1 MISEVTVGLERYV
14 PRLLMSRLSADP
26 GRRVEVLE
34 GTFVFIDVSGFTGLS
49 ERLAKVG
56 KEGAELLVEAINS
69 CFTALLAD
77 VHLLGG
83 SLVKFGG
90 DALLIWFEG
99 DAHAARGC
107 DAAVQMRRRLRE
119 VGRLTAG
126 ASRVTLRMSVG
137 VHSGEFHSF
146 LVGDLF
152 HDLIVAGPG
161 ASTVVA
167 LEGAAEASQILVS
180 AATASQIPARCVGD
194 PTGPGFLLARAPEV
208 ASGPMLGALPELDPV
223 VLARCLPPQVRQQVE
238 SSPGSAEH
246 RTATVSFVEFG
257 RFDEMLE
264 RDGAEVTGERLHELV
279 AYAQAAADEQKICL
293 IDSDVSGGS
302 GKLRFTAGAPRVV
315 GDDEER
321 MLLTMRSVL
330 HADTPF
336 PIRIGVN
343 RGPVFTGEIGPPYR
357 RTYVCMGDTVNL
369 AARLMGK
376 ARPGTIF
383 ATDGVLDRSRTR
395 FDNEQLEPF
404 MVKGKTKPIQAWAVG
419 PALRAASVPQTTKVR
434 PPLVGRDRELR
445 VLRDAVE
452 AARAGTG
459 SLVEIVGD
467 VGTGKSRLLAEV
479 RELAPEM
486 QFVHSACEPYT
497 QGVPYVAWRD
507 PLRQLLGLR
516 WDDTPAAVLEHLRA
530 KLTHSRPDL
539 LPWLPL
545 LSIAADGEPISSP
558 EVEAL
563 SPEAHTR
570 VLHESVLDFLGPA
583 LAVPTLIH
591 IEHAHLMDA
600 ASGALIVTLC
610 DALKSAPWL
619 VLVTRR
625 ESVDGFVAPDH
636 GAVTHL
642 ELGPLSREDSLRL
655 AESTPAAHVVPPHM
669 LELAVERSGGSPEFL
684 LDLLLAAQSGAVELP
699 ASVDAAAMARIDQLD
714 PRDRTLVRRASVL
727 GVSFHPGRLP
737 DVLPE
742 GTDPPSAETWS
753 RLSGVFAVDPDG
765 HVRFKR
771 PALHEVAYEGLPYR
785 ERRTLHASVGA
796 ALERD
801 ARDNVDAEPAVL
813 SLHYF
818 LAADWERAWRYAITG
833 AEHAAQRYAHADASR
848 LYRRALEAGRHRGAS
863 SAELATCWEALGDA
877 LQRTGELVPA
887 ADALNAA
894 RALSSG
900 EPLTRA
906 RLLHKRMIIA
916 HMRGELAASVRRGSA
931 AVRTLDQSDG
941 QETRSLR
948 AQLLV
953 ELAFVRWR
961 QGRFALSERLCR
973 AAIEQA
979 GYGGADRALA
989 QASYVLDI
997 VLVGL
1002 GRIDEATHCGR
1013 ALAIYERLGDHQE
1026 QGNVLNVMGGLAAY
1040 RWEWDEALDLY
1051 RRAEECWRQAGDRA
1065 GVATA
1070 AANLAEILSDR
1081 GLDEQA
1087 AKQLG
1092 YALRICNA
1100 MGERTIAAN
1109 TKALLGRAAA
1119 RSGRVD
1125 EARACLTEAAAEL
1138 STLGEAN
1145 YLEFAQTALAEAE
1158 AFGGDA
1164 ALALELVEPMLA
1176 SDRRD
1181 VAWLQRVRG
1190 TALARLGRWVE
1201 AVEALESSLRLARDQ
1216 DALYDVAATLDVL
1229 QLAGS
1234 DTGAGERDLLAVRLG
1249 IERFHAID
1257 LSADRPAAA
1266 GE

>member
-1 MISEVTVGLERYV
+1 MSGATAGLERYV
-14 PRLLMSRLSADP
+14 PRLLLSRLSADP

-34 GTFVFIDVSGFTGLS
+34 GTFVFIDVSGFTRLS

-56 KEGAELLVEAINS
+56 KEGAELLVDAINS

-99 DAHAARGC
+99 DAHQARGC
-107 DAAVQMRRRLRE
+107 EAAVQMRRRLRD

-126 ASRVTLRMSVG
+126 SSTVTLRMSVG

-146 LVGDLF
+146 LVGDRF
-152 HDLIVAGPG
+152 HDLVVAGPG

-167 LEGAAEASQILVS
+167 LEGAAEASQILIS
-180 AATASQIPARCVGD
+180 AATASQIPARCVGE
-194 PTGPGFLLARAPEV
+194 PTGPGFRLARAPGV
-208 ASGPMLGALPELDPV
+208 AGEAGLPDLPELDPA
-223 VLARCLPPQVRQQVE
+223 VLARCLPPQVRQQVQ

-264 RDGAEVTGERLHELV
+264 RDGADVTGERLHELV
-279 AYAQAAADEQKICL
+279 AYAQLAADEQEICM

-302 GKLRFTAGAPRVV
+302 GKLRFTAGAPRVA

-321 MLLTMRSVL
+321 MLLTMRRVL
-330 HADTPF
+330 LADTPF

-343 RGPVFTGEIGPPYR
+343 RGPVFTGEIGPTYR

-376 ARPGTIF
+376 ARPGTIL
-383 ATDGVLDRSRTR
+383 ATDGVLDRSHTR
-395 FDNEQLEPF
+395 FDNERLEPF
-404 MVKGKTKPIQAWAVG
+404 MVKGKTKPVEAWSVG
-419 PALRAASVPQTTKVR
+419 AALRAAPVPQTTKVR
-434 PPLVGRDRELR
+434 PPLIGRDRELG
-445 VLRDAVE
+445 VLRDAVA

-467 VGTGKSRLLAEV
+467 VGTGKSRLLTEV

-497 QGVPYVAWRD
+497 QGIPYVAWRD

-516 WDDTPAAVLEHLRA
+516 WDDTPREVLEHLRA
-530 KLTHSRPDL
+530 KLTDSRADL

-545 LSIAADGEPISSP
+545 LSIAADGEPTTSP
-558 EVEAL
+558 EVELL

-570 VLHESVLDFLGPA
+570 VLHEAVLEFLGPA

-591 IEHAHLMDA
+591 IEHAHLMDS
-600 ASGALIVTLC
+600 ASAALIGTLC
-610 DALKSAPWL
+610 DALESAPWL

-642 ELGPLSREDSLRL
+642 ELRPLSREDSLRL

-684 LDLLLAAQSGAVELP
+684 LDLLVAAQSGAVELP
-699 ASVDAAAMARIDQLD
+699 ASMDAAAMARIDQLD
-714 PRDRTLVRRASVL
+714 PGDRTLVRRASVL
-727 GVSFHPGRLP
+727 GVNFHPGRLR

-742 GTDPPSAETWS
+742 GTDAPSAETWS
-753 RLSGVFAVDPDG
+753 RLSSVFALDPDG

-771 PALHEVAYEGLPYR
+771 PALREVAYEGLPYR
-785 ERRTLHASVGA
+785 ERRALHAAVGA
-796 ALERD
+796 SLERD
-801 ARDNVDAEPAVL
+801 AADNVDAEPAVL

-818 LAADWERAWRYAITG
+818 LAADWERAWLNALKG

-848 LYRRALEAGRHRGAS
+848 LYRRALEAGRRRGAS

-877 LQRTGELVPA
+877 LQRTGELVA
-887 ADALNAA
+887 AAEALSAA
-894 RALSSG
+894 RGMSAG
-900 EPLTRA
+900 EPLARA
-906 RLLHKRMIIA
+906 RLLHKSMIIA
-916 HMRGELAASVRRGSA
+916 HMSGELAASVRRGSA
-931 AVRTLDQSDG
+931 AVRALEHANG
-941 QETRSLR
+941 QEARALR

-961 QGRFALSERLCR
+961 QGRFMLGEQLCL

-979 GYGGADRALA
+979 GAGGAERALA
-989 QASYVLDI
+989 QASYVLDF
-997 VLVGL
+997 VLLDL
-1002 GRIDEATHCGR
+1002 GRLEEAVHSGL
-1013 ALAIYERLGDHQE
+1013 ALAIYEQLGDREQ
-1026 QGNVLNVMGGLAAY
+1026 QGNVLNTMGFLSGC
-1040 RWEWDEALDLY
+1040 RWEWDEAISLY
-1051 RRAEECWRQAGDRA
+1051 QRAADCWEQAGVQA

-1070 AANLAEILSDR
+1070 ASNLGEILSDR
-1081 GLDEQA
+1081 GLGEEA
-1087 AKQLG
+1087 TKRLG
-1092 YALRICNA
+1092 DALRVCNA

-1109 TKALLGRAAA
+1109 TRALLGREAA

-1125 EARACLTEAAAEL
+1125 EAREHLTEAAAEL
-1138 STLGEAN
+1138 RRLGEAN
-1145 YLEFAQTALAEAE
+1145 YVEFAETALAEAE
-1158 AFGGDA
+1158 AFGGDPTR
-1164 ALALELVEPMLA
+1164 ALEMVDPMLEA
-1176 SDRRD
+1176 GRRD
-1181 VAWLQRVRG
+1181 VAWLHRVRG
-1190 TALARLGRWVE
+1190 TALARLERRQ
-1201 AVEALESSLRLARDQ
+1201 EALDALETSLCLARDQ
-1216 DALYDVAATLDVL
+1216 GALYDVASTLDVL
-1229 QLAGS
+1229 RLIGT
-1234 DTGAGERDLLAVRLG
+1234 DRDPAELELLRARLG
-1249 IERFHAID
+1249 IERFHTID
-1257 LSADRPAAA
+1257 LDAELRTVATGA
-1266 GE
+1266 